1 METMQSISAIAREI
15 KREWANV
22 NYGAKPYLNA
32 MLSIDSPN
40 DSYGLDSAKSIV
52 SYFLANASGYRGN
65 NAKVHK
71 MALKRI
77 CNIK

>member
-1 METMQSISAIAREI
+1 MDNMQSISAIAREI

-22 NYGAKPYLNA
+22 NYAAKPYLNA

-40 DSYGLDSAKSIV
+40 DSYGLDSARSIV
-52 SYFLANASGYRGN
+52 AYFLSNASSYRGN

-71 MALKRI
+71 RALKKI